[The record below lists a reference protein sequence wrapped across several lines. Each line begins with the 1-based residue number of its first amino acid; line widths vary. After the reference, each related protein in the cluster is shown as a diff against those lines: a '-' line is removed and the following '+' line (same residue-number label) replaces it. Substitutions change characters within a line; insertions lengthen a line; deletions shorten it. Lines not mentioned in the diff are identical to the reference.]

1 MVYPWFMTIWW
12 PVGVL
17 AAPQELTISVA
28 IDFSY
33 NLLIQTDV
41 ESQVYN
47 TTTASS
53 YILNRFLLILK
64 GINLFINI
72 LEISKYSQESWNLA

>member
-1 MVYPWFMTIWW
+1 M
-12 PVGVL
+12 
-17 AAPQELTISVA
+17 AKELTISVA

-33 NLLIQTDV
+33 NLLIQTDM

-47 TTTASS
+47 TTTGSS
-53 YILNRFLLILK
+53 YILNRFLLVLK

-72 LEISKYSQESWNLA
+72 LEISKSSQES

>member
-1 MVYPWFMTIWW
+1 MSPGKILMLAMQGFVFLEEIIMNNSYMMTCQTA
-12 PVGVL
+12 VV
-17 AAPQELTISVA
+17 AQELTISVA

-47 TTTASS
+47 TTTANS
-53 YILNRFLLILK
+53 YILNRF
-64 GINLFINI
+64 
-72 LEISKYSQESWNLA
+72 

>member
-1 MVYPWFMTIWW
+1 MLAMQGFVFLEEIIMNNIIMMTRQNW
-12 PVGVL
+12 
-17 AAPQELTISVA
+17 AAAVAQELTISVA

-47 TTTASS
+47 TTTANS
-53 YILNRFLLILK
+53 YIFNRF
-64 GINLFINI
+64 
-72 LEISKYSQESWNLA
+72 

>member
-1 MVYPWFMTIWW
+1 MS
-12 PVGVL
+12 GVL
-17 AAPQELTISVA
+17 AAAVAQELTILVA

-47 TTTASS
+47 TTTDNS
-53 YILNRFLLILK
+53 YICLNQFKYQFLLVLK

-72 LEISKYSQESWNLA
+72 LEISKSSQES

>member
-1 MVYPWFMTIWW
+1 MLAMQGFVFLEEIIMNNIIMMTRQNW
-12 PVGVL
+12 
-17 AAPQELTISVA
+17 AAAVAQELTISVA

-47 TTTASS
+47 TTTANS
-53 YILNRFLLILK
+53 YILNRFC
-64 GINLFINI
+64 
-72 LEISKYSQESWNLA
+72 

>member
-1 MVYPWFMTIWW
+1 MLFIQGFVFLEEIIMNNDLPVIYDYMMTRRSFSGCS
-12 PVGVL
+12 V
-17 AAPQELTISVA
+17 TILVA

-47 TTTASS
+47 TTIANS
-53 YILNRFLLILK
+53 YVCFKPI
-64 GINLFINI
+64 
-72 LEISKYSQESWNLA
+72 

>member
-1 MVYPWFMTIWW
+1 MLSMQGFVFLEEIIMNNGLPVIYDYMMTRRSFSGC
-12 PVGVL
+12 GV
-17 AAPQELTISVA
+17 TILVA

-47 TTTASS
+47 TTTANS
-53 YILNRFLLILK
+53 YILNRF
-64 GINLFINI
+64 
-72 LEISKYSQESWNLA
+72 